1 MAYKLLVTQKAEDD
15 LDNIIG
21 YITGKLCN
29 TEAAGALL
37 DEIEGHYDALEDN
50 PYLYALCAQPL
61 LRRGEYRKIA
71 INGYLLFY
79 RMDEA
84 RKLVYVE
91 RFFSELQDYADKL

>member
-1 MAYKLLVTQKAEDD
+1 MVYKLLVTQKVEDD

-79 RMDEA
+79 RIDEA